1 MYHQWVCAQ
10 KRQQSSFYGAV
21 LSRDSGHWS
30 RPGSLPA
37 WFLASGK
44 ILYCLITSFSAHTIF
59 QLVATETSDRDRWVF
74 ISSLPQKSALTPLEK
89 GAGSQNG
96 RNILI
101 SSFVRLG
108 IRTAILF
115 PSWQS
120 SPPSRKMSPP
130 HPLFPGTQHS
140 PRTGRLWRNSL
151 QTILRSSKSALMKS
165 NTETDPYEPDKS
177 GLLWLSWDW
186 ELLPDVTAGGR
197 GVLIGPYSHIEIN
210 LQDSVVVPGS
220 WFRVCDTRTPW
231 RISWDNTW
239 QMHDRK
245 IAGSR
250 WADLWY
256 VWSHSLKSSQ
266 RLVGREIWGDF
277 RLYFR
282 NWGQLTTGI
291 WVLYN

>member
-10 KRQQSSFYGAV
+10 KRQRSSFYRAV
-21 LSRDSGHWS
+21 FSRDSGHWS
-30 RPGSLPA
+30 WRGSLPTGS
-37 WFLASGK
+37 WHLGK
-44 ILYCLITSFSAHTIF
+44 TLYSLITSFSAHIIF
-59 QLVATETSDRDRWVF
+59 QLVATEASDRDRWVF

-108 IRTAILF
+108 IWTAILF
-115 PSWQS
+115 PRWQS

-140 PRTGRLWRNSL
+140 PSTGRLWRNSL
-151 QTILRSSKSALMKS
+151 QTIVRSSKSALMKS
-165 NTETDPYEPDKS
+165 NTETAPSEPDKS

-186 ELLPDVTAGGR
+186 ELLPDVTAGG
-197 GVLIGPYSHIEIN
+197 GGLLIDPYPHFEIN
-210 LQDSVVVPGS
+210 LQDSMVVPGS
-220 WFRVCDTRTPW
+220 WFRVCDTRRPW

-250 WADLWY
+250 WADLWF
-256 VWSHSLKSSQ
+256 VWSHFLKASQ
-266 RLVGREIWGDF
+266 RLVGGKFGGTSGPTSGRG
-277 RLYFR
+277 
-282 NWGQLTTGI
+282 N
-291 WVLYN
+291 N